1 MNPILSFEITK
12 EGQIAEQIPDVGC
25 ESYLDGTLLNQL
37 YPGIKTC
44 RITLPAEKLESY
56 EEAILAGRISVL
68 QHKGVDYRIV
78 GASGSAKKGKFYC
91 VDVDHVDAIA
101 DRMARWPQSAIA
113 YFGILVSQLKT
124 MVEEP
129 GVSVLVVPDLELGT
143 NDCRG
148 WVSERLFQKLRL
160 PSGCFYQFRLAFEA
174 KGKGMQAKG
183 AFKVMQNHAA
193 DVLAADIIIPVSSI
207 KPGMLEASHKG
218 FRFKSR
224 VALGVREI
232 SRPLE
237 FTSSYTL
244 IEHAPME
251 SIEQEIVPLAM
262 SRINALKQAW
272 QEGNHAALVEMI
284 GSKCS
289 FDQSLE
295 EGESEQLRAVEAILV
310 ADGSGELT
318 RHPYV
323 HQQLNKLLAR
333 WAFKTTTG
341 GGFELPAFALADD
354 GYLFAKN
361 GKLYQGADWL
371 PRELAITTVASKH
384 GLCVRY
390 PIRMFEDLLPVKHLH
405 PSEVGKTLSQLRGL
419 DRETAEQIAQQQLCL
434 ANTYTLHSQTAKEN
448 GGDFDFDYVCVVDSD
463 RFPRFVNGRFN
474 LQTRHIVAKD
484 KQKKAKSG
492 WFNMEFEAIKARGNR
507 IGAITDL
514 KTRCYAAGRPDLAYV
529 LVGEL
534 QKELDSLKHGVRADA
549 KVLNEIREQVPM
561 CPWLVLKNVERVG
574 DMPNQIQVPPTDKVG
589 YLYNGLRKQI
599 AEIFEPSMDLSAFRG
614 LMTGSKPTR
623 EMFDEVRFLN
633 SVYAAWHG
641 ILAQEREAT
650 AAVVSKAEKALAEL
664 NGNADAKRA
673 AKRKLNEARAA
684 MNRQLESCKEQSEAI
699 AKIVFAWAQGKT
711 NEREAWAEA
720 LHQTVSRGRGL
731 GSILF
736 HAFPQELVNAT
747 SRRTGGVRHTV
758 QTKRVPGHVAIEC
771 DTFYQING
779 NERRLLFR
787 FDEKR
792 RAFSLS

>member
-12 EGQIAEQIPDVGC
+12 EGQIIEQIPDVGC
-25 ESYLDGTLLNQL
+25 ESNLDGTLLNQL
-37 YPGIKTC
+37 YPGIRTC

-56 EEAILAGRISVL
+56 EEAVLAGRISVL

-78 GASGSAKKGKFYC
+78 GASGSAKNGKFYC
-91 VDVDHVDAIA
+91 VDADHVDAVA

-113 YFGILVSQLKT
+113 YFGILVSPLKT
-124 MVEEP
+124 MIEEP
-129 GVSVLVVPDLELGT
+129 GVTVLVVPDLELGT

-183 AFKVMQNHAA
+183 AFKVMQNQVA
-193 DVLAADIIIPVSSI
+193 DVLVADIIIPVSSI
-207 KPGMLEASHKG
+207 KPSMLEVPRKG
-218 FRFKSR
+218 LRLKSR

-232 SRPLE
+232 SRPLD
-237 FTSSYTL
+237 FASSYTL
-244 IEHAPME
+244 VEHAPME
-251 SIEQEIVPLAM
+251 SIEQEIVPLATAKI
-262 SRINALKQAW
+262 SALKQAW

-284 GSKCS
+284 GAKCS
-289 FDQSLE
+289 FDQPAE
-295 EGESEQLRAVEAILV
+295 EGEDEQLRAVEALLV

-323 HQQLNKLLAR
+323 HQQLSKLLAR

-354 GYLFAKN
+354 GYLFAKD

-371 PRELAITTVASKH
+371 PRELAITTVSSKY

-390 PIRMFEDLLPVKHLH
+390 PIRMFEDLLPMKHLH
-405 PSEVGKTLSQLRGL
+405 PGEVGKTLCQIRGM

-434 ANTYTLHSQTAKEN
+434 AHTYTLHSQTAKEN

-463 RFPRFVNGRFN
+463 RFPRFVNSRFN
-474 LQTRHIVAKD
+474 LQMKHVVTKD

-492 WFNMEFEAIKARGNR
+492 WFNMEFEAIKARGNK

-534 QKELDSLKHGVRADA
+534 QKEVDSLKHGVRADS
-549 KVLNEIREQVPM
+549 KVLNEIRQQVPM
-561 CPWLVLKNVERVG
+561 CPWLALKNVERVS
-574 DMPNQIQVPPTDKVG
+574 DMPGQIQVPSTDRVG
-589 YLYNGLRKQI
+589 HLYNGLRKQI
-599 AEIFEPSMDLSAFRG
+599 EEMFETAMDISAFRG
-614 LMTGSKPTR
+614 LMTGSNPTR
-623 EMFDEVRFLN
+623 EMFDEVRFIN
-633 SVYAAWHG
+633 SAYAAWQG
-641 ILAQEREAT
+641 ILAQERK
-650 AAVVSKAEKALAEL
+650 AAETTVAMAEKAVAAA
-664 NGNADAKRA
+664 NGNAEAKRTA
-673 AKRKLNEARAA
+673 ERKLNEARAG
-684 MNRQLESCKEQSEAI
+684 MNRQLEACKEQAGTI
-699 AKIVFAWAQGKT
+699 ARIVFAWAQGKT
-711 NEREAWAEA
+711 SEREAWAEA
-720 LHQTVSRGRGL
+720 LHQTVSRGRGM

-747 SRRTGGVRHTV
+747 SRRTGGICRTV
-758 QTKRVPGHVAIEC
+758 QTKKVTGHVAIEH
-771 DTFYQING
+771 DTFYQVNG
-779 NERRLLFR
+779 AERRLLFR
-787 FDEKR
+787 FDEEH
-792 RAFSLS
+792 RAFALN